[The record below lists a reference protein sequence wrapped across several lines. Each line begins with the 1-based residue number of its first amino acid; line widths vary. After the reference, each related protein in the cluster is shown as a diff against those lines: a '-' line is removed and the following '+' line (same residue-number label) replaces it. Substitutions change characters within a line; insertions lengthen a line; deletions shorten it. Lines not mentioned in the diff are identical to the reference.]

1 MNDQLL
7 EILKNGWVETKEQAE
22 LFEDMSN
29 DCNISECN
37 YGDARVNLANGS
49 AEVYYKEIINKDESV
64 AKIDYPQKI
73 RFYNIN
79 GNEVK
84 GFDYLNF

>member
-1 MNDQLL
+1 MSDQLL
-7 EILKNGWVETKEQAE
+7 EILKNGWIETKEQAE
-22 LFEDMSN
+22 LFGDMSN
-29 DCNISECN
+29 DCNISEGN
-37 YGDARVNLANGS
+37 YGDARVNLANRS
-49 AEVYYKEIINKDESV
+49 AEVYYKETINKDKSV

>member
-7 EILKNGWVETKEQAE
+7 EILKNGCVETKEQAE
-22 LFEDMSN
+22 LFGDMSN
-29 DCNISECN
+29 DCNISEGN

-49 AEVYYKEIINKDESV
+49 AEVYYKYTINKDESV

>member
-22 LFEDMSN
+22 LFGDMSN
-29 DCNISECN
+29 DCNISEGN